1 MPHIMGT
8 VAFLCLLGTPTWAQ
22 TPLEVSV
29 DRKNISIGETV
40 RLRIQVLTPGNL
52 RGQANLEAPDLEGW
66 SLRGKFEQT
75 SFDGRSNKKET
86 VINLQLAP
94 ERVGALTIGAFEIS
108 LEGKRHRSAPIV
120 INVSGAPGSPSSGNT
135 AANSTTPSQGANP
148 PRK

>member
-75 SFDGRSNKKET
+75 SLMVARIKKRPSL
-86 VINLQLAP
+86 IYNLPLNA
-94 ERVGALTIGAFEIS
+94 
-108 LEGKRHRSAPIV
+108 
-120 INVSGAPGSPSSGNT
+120 
-135 AANSTTPSQGANP
+135 
-148 PRK
+148 